1 MLSLI
6 FATIEDEND
15 REFMEHFYD
24 EYHRLMFFTARKYTE
39 NPYFCEEIVQESL
52 LSLIKVV
59 SLLRA
64 RAQPV
69 RIIYLETTIRNTA
82 YNYLKK
88 EAREQSRTYS
98 LEQNSFLEPEAEGL
112 SMDELLILQEQQ
124 GRLSDIWEQLPA
136 EDQLLLAGKHLLG
149 ASDAELAAS
158 IGCKPSSVRMKLTR
172 ARRKAMALMGGQT
185 EGVMV

>member
-15 REFMEHFYD
+15 REFMEHFSD
-24 EYHRLMFFTARKYTE
+24 EYHRLMFFTARKYTQ

-52 LSLIKVV
+52 LNLIKVV

-64 RAQPV
+64 RTRPV

-88 EAREQSRTYS
+88 EAREQSRTCS
-98 LEQNSFLEPEAEGL
+98 LEQNSFLEPEAEEL
-112 SMDELLILQEQQ
+112 SMDELLIMQE
-124 GRLSDIWEQLPA
+124 
-136 EDQLLLAGKHLLG
+136 
-149 ASDAELAAS
+149 
-158 IGCKPSSVRMKLTR
+158 
-172 ARRKAMALMGGQT
+172 
-185 EGVMV
+185 